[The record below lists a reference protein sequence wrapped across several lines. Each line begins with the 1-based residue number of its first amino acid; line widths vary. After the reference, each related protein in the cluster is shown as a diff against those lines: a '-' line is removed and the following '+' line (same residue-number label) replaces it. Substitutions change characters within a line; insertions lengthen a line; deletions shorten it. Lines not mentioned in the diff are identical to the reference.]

1 MKEEIMPRHEQK
13 KSTTLA
19 IILHC
24 LFCQCMCHGV
34 HIQVYP
40 ILVHGLIMILGLY
53 VMTISILLM
62 LYQGVMIYM
71 FDHHGRIKISVINIC
86 SDVRKPK

>member
-1 MKEEIMPRHEQK
+1 MPCHEQRK
-13 KSTTLA
+13 INT
-19 IILHC
+19 IGDN
-24 LFCQCMCHGV
+24 LFGIHRLFRQCMCHGV
-34 HIQVYP
+34 DIQVYP

-71 FDHHGRIKISVINIC
+71 IGHHGRIKIYVINMC
-86 SDVRKPK
+86 SDVQKPK